1 MINGGTGTGTVTNV
15 SFTGGLIAV
24 ANPSTVPAL
33 TVAGTSGGLP
43 YFSSASTWAS
53 SAALTLNGIVLGG
66 GAGAPPTVT
75 AADSTI
81 THALFATAG
90 APAFR
95 ALLSTDI
102 PALAYVTSVGWTGGI
117 VTVATGTTTPA
128 FTIAGTSGGIP
139 YFSSASTWATS
150 GALTVNGVVLGG
162 GAGATPTV
170 TAADSTTTH
179 ALFATAGAPAFRAV
193 VSGDIPALAYV
204 TSATIAGT
212 AGQITATGTCTITT
226 TGTCT
231 LSLPASISGVT
242 NLTPGAD
249 FTITQNSV
257 VPFTSILAGAL
268 VNTLVLK
275 AGRVGSGTASPTAK
289 LDVED
294 TNVANIGIITA
305 VDTTAF
311 AQGVGALISLRGKF
325 NTAGTSASFGA
336 IQGLKENATDENFL
350 GALAFSTLQAGG
362 NLVEAM
368 RINSSGS
375 VAIGMTAPVYG
386 LDVSRGVGL
395 TGTARFFDQTATTG
409 ATLVTIT
416 PGASQTAASKVF
428 EIAGNQKFGGT
439 NSTAAVAGLIGTTC
453 PAVTCTAAYT
463 WVQAIAADNSVVYF
477 PVWK

>member
-150 GALTVNGVVLGG
+150 GALTVNRVVLGG

-212 AGQITATGTCTITT
+212 ANQITASGTCTITSS
-226 TGTCT
+226 GTCT
-231 LSLPASISGVT
+231 LSLPASISSVT

-249 FTITQNSV
+249 FTLTQNSV
-257 VPFTSILAGAL
+257 VPFTSVSAGAL
-268 VNTLVLK
+268 VNTLVLN
-275 AGRVGSGTASPTAK
+275 AGNVGIKVASPGAQLEVMGNNGTFGTSAFFKLNSSTSGIAIGNNGTIGFIQGATAATSGTT
-289 LDVED
+289 
-294 TNVANIGIITA
+294 ANIGLNP
-305 VDTTAF
+305 
-311 AQGVGALISLRGKF
+311 Q
-325 NTAGTSASFGA
+325 
-336 IQGLKENATDENFL
+336 
-350 GALAFSTLQAGG
+350 GG
-362 NLVEAM
+362 NV
-368 RINSSGS
+368 G
-375 VAIGMTAPVYG
+375 IGMLTPVYS
-386 LDVSRGVGL
+386 LDVSKGVGL
-395 TGTARFFDQTATTG
+395 TGTGRFFDQTATTG